1 MVTAS
6 AMEGLSVSLIKIL
19 GEQMRLNNLG
29 NETIM
34 TRNIALTR
42 YRYADIQDYGN
53 GFNAVV

>member
-1 MVTAS
+1 MK
-6 AMEGLSVSLIKIL
+6 GLSALLIKIF

-42 YRYADIQDYGN
+42 YRHADMRDYGN
-53 GFNAVV
+53 FLMVSINRSFW

>member
-6 AMEGLSVSLIKIL
+6 VMEGLSVSLIKIL

-42 YRYADIQDYGN
+42 YRHADMQEYGN
-53 GFNAVV
+53 GFDAVV

>member
-1 MVTAS
+1 
-6 AMEGLSVSLIKIL
+6 MEGLSVSLIKIL

-42 YRYADIQDYGN
+42 YRHADMQDYGN
-53 GFNAVV
+53 GFDAVV

>member
-6 AMEGLSVSLIKIL
+6 VMEGLSVSLIKIL

-34 TRNIALTR
+34 TRNIALIR
-42 YRYADIQDYGN
+42 YRHADMQDYGN